1 MARPKKR
8 VAKAKRRMARPKKRV
23 GRAKKRIARAA
34 KPNVRTLTARDL
46 MHQGVNTIDGDS
58 TVAKALRKMREK
70 KASSLI
76 VRQRDRDDAWGIITR
91 KDIVTKVIDP
101 GPTRRNLSTTKVHE
115 IMGKPLVTVSP
126 GLAIKYCI
134 RLMNKAGV
142 TRAPVFDGKEIVGI
156 LSFSDILNH
165 A

>member
-1 MARPKKR
+1 M
-8 VAKAKRRMARPKKRV
+8 
-23 GRAKKRIARAA
+23 AKK
-34 KPNVRTLTARDL
+34 NVRTLKVQDV
-46 MHQGVNTIDGDS
+46 MHKGVKEIDGSS
-58 TVAKALRKMREK
+58 TVANALKKMREK
-70 KASSLI
+70 KVSSLI
-76 VRQRDRDDAWGIITR
+76 VRRRDVADAWGIVTK

-115 IMGKPLVTVSP
+115 IMSKPLVTVSP
-126 GLAIKYCI
+126 GLAIKYAV

-156 LSFSDILNH
+156 MSFTDVFNS